1 MGNDCLAESLKVL
14 SALPFHLHQPTRGD
28 PGIWAY
34 RVEVVIDTR
43 AVRIHRR
50 GGYHDLTLS
59 QARIAARIA
68 PDGTRLTELAEQA
81 QISKQT
87 ATHLVDQMER
97 RGYVERTIDP
107 TDGRGRLVRFTEKG
121 REVIKISRAEEARID
136 AQWTAHLGERRMRQL
151 REALSLLREI
161 TDPYA

>member
-1 MGNDCLAESLKVL
+1 MQGAVVTEDVHVGVLMFVANRSAETRVLKAVQRAGHHDITLA
-14 SALPFHLHQPTRGD
+14 
-28 PGIWAY
+28 
-34 RVEVVIDTR
+34 
-43 AVRIHRR
+43 
-50 GGYHDLTLS
+50 
-59 QARIAARIA
+59 QARVGARIG
-68 PDGTRLTELAEQA
+68 PDGTRLTDLAEQA

-97 RGYVERTIDP
+97 SGYVERTVDP
-107 TDGRGRLVRFTEKG
+107 TDGRGRLVRFTKKG

-136 AQWTAHLGERRMRQL
+136 ADWKAHLGERRMRQL

>member
-1 MGNDCLAESLKVL
+1 LQGVVVTEDVHVGVLMFVANRSAETRVL
-14 SALPFHLHQPTRGD
+14 
-28 PGIWAY
+28 
-34 RVEVVIDTR
+34 E
-43 AVRIHRR
+43 AVRR
-50 GGYHDLTLS
+50 GGYHDLTVA

-68 PDGTRLTELAEQA
+68 PGGTRLGELAEQA

-97 RGYVERTIDP
+97 GGYVERTVDP
-107 TDGRGRLVRFTEKG
+107 TDGRGRLVRFTKRG
-121 REVIKISRAEEARID
+121 LEVIKIARAEEARID
-136 AQWTAHLGERRMRQL
+136 AEWKAHLGERRMRQL

>member
-1 MGNDCLAESLKVL
+1 LQGVVVTEDVHVGVLMFVANRWAETRVL
-14 SALPFHLHQPTRGD
+14 
-28 PGIWAY
+28 
-34 RVEVVIDTR
+34 E
-43 AVRIHRR
+43 AVRR
-50 GGYHDLTLS
+50 GGYHDLTLA

-68 PDGTRLTELAEQA
+68 PDGTRLSELAEQA

-97 RGYVERTIDP
+97 GGFVERTIDP

-121 REVIKISRAEEARID
+121 LDFVRIAREEEAKIT
-136 AQWTAHLGERRMRQL
+136 AEWTAHLGERRMRQL
-151 REALSLLREI
+151 REALRMLREI

>member
-1 MGNDCLAESLKVL
+1 MFVANRAAESRV
-14 SALPFHLHQPTRGD
+14 SAAVH
-28 PGIWAY
+28 
-34 RVEVVIDTR
+34 R
-43 AVRIHRR
+43 A
-50 GGYHDLTLS
+50 GYSDITLA

-68 PDGTRLTELAEQA
+68 PEGSRLTELADQA

-87 ATHLVDQMER
+87 ATHLIDQLER
-97 RGYVERTIDP
+97 GGYVERTVDP

-121 REVIKISRAEEARID
+121 LEVIKVARAEESRID
-136 AQWTAHLGERRMRQL
+136 AEWRAHLGERRMRQL